1 MRVGEPTSA
10 IRYASPMFPM
20 STNVF
25 SNVLLRL
32 FFVVTYFKCFPMLS
46 YGFPCFLLFSYL
58 FSFTLLRG
66 PQIAPKADLE
76 AEHGRN

>member
-46 YGFPCFLLFSYL
+46 YVVLCFPAVSYL
-58 FSFTLLRG
+58 FPFTLLRG
-66 PQIAPKADLE
+66 PQIAPKADFE
-76 AEHGRN
+76 AEHGRS

>member
-32 FFVVTYFKCFPMLS
+32 FFVVSYFKCFPMLS
-46 YGFPCFLLFSYL
+46 YGFPCFPAVFLSV
-58 FSFTLLRG
+58 SFTLLRG

-76 AEHGRN
+76 AEHGRS